1 MNTLVRPYKTY
12 EGTCKIPHSTNRMG
26 RMRNGIFF
34 KNFPNLKNES
44 RSNYFPTF
52 KHPTIMFSH
61 FKSYKAQM
69 VYQGLENRHQPP
81 SVIKN
86 KMEMKKLFGFSKVY
100 AKTHLK
106 SF

>member
-1 MNTLVRPYKTY
+1 
-12 EGTCKIPHSTNRMG
+12 
-26 RMRNGIFF
+26 MRIGIFE
-34 KNFPNLKNES
+34 NFPNLKNES
-44 RSNYFPTF
+44 RFNYFPTF
-52 KHPTIMFSH
+52 KHPTFMFSH

-69 VYQGLENRHQPP
+69 VYPGLENRHQPP

-86 KMEMKKLFGFSKVY
+86 KMKKKNLFGFSKVY